1 MKQARVTNPFFLS
14 VPVKAA
20 LLWGDV
26 RHTAGQ
32 SYNVLAG
39 ADANGVYPRSGTN
52 LGNLNVFSSVLRSY
66 CLAGDGICAGGDSE
80 TDHVSYFEDSLG
92 LVDDAAAWVRARVG
106 ISGTA
111 TATATVAADAPAT
124 TSGAAVSTVSSA
136 SSSSSG
142 GSLTTVTGTADLASS
157 ATGGSNQVAAS
168 SAAASAASSAS
179 TSSPSS
185 SSGVAKTLGGGG
197 GGQGGM
203 MVVAGVALGTTWL
216 LMQVV

>member
-1 MKQARVTNPFFLS
+1 MWLIILFFLFVS
-14 VPVKAA
+14 VKAA

-39 ADANGVYPRSGTN
+39 ADANGVYPRSDTN

-106 ISGTA
+106 ISGTATA

-185 SSGVAKTLGGGG
+185 SGGVATTLGGGG
-197 GGQGGM
+197 GQGM
-203 MVVAGVALGTTWL
+203 MMLVAGAVLGTTWL